1 MHLKFFSYLPS
12 DNTLSYYC
20 FKNKTLEYFPF
31 SMIIL
36 LIIFVLDYNKII
48 IWKNMILIFAYI
60 YDVRKNISF
69 YADRFK
75 KIA

>member
-1 MHLKFFSYLPS
+1 
-12 DNTLSYYC
+12 
-20 FKNKTLEYFPF
+20 
-31 SMIIL
+31 MIIL